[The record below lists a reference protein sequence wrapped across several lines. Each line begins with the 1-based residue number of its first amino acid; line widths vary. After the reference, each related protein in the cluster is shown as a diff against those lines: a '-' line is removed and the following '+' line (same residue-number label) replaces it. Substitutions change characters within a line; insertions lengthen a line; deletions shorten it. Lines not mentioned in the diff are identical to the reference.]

1 MPSFG
6 AIRCQESGL
15 NVVRIPSTVF
25 FAKKLIKI
33 LLESQLDF
41 VNVRSSII
49 IKYYVKIGKRWCR
62 FLLRYSWI
70 AECRGRLRGKV

>member
-15 NVVRIPSTVF
+15 NIVGIPSTGF

-33 LLESQLDF
+33 LESQLDF

-49 IKYYVKIGKRWCR
+49 IKYYVKIGKRCCR
-62 FLLRYSWI
+62 FFLRYSQI
-70 AECRGRLRGKV
+70 PECRGRLREKV